1 MLNLEPRKI
10 VSINEKRLK
19 NFMNCIVSFE
29 FGRLKELAKN
39 ESHKVGTK
47 SVTLSYFK
55 RNKKKSDR

>member
-1 MLNLEPRKI
+1 
-10 VSINEKRLK
+10 
-19 NFMNCIVSFE
+19 MNCIVSFE